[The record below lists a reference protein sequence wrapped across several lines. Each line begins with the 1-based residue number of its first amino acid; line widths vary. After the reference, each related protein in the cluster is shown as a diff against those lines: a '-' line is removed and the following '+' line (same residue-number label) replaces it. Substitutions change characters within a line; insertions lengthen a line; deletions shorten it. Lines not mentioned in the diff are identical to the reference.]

1 MDQPKNLEEAV
12 LVELEKQDIFPIIDV
27 TGHLV
32 FTKTWTA
39 EQLKTETNEALK
51 TLKSAGSYEA
61 STGIGRGVSEYLK
74 RKKDGF
80 SGKKV

>member
-1 MDQPKNLEEAV
+1 MEQPKNLEEAV

-32 FTKTWTA
+32 FTKTWT
-39 EQLKTETNEALK
+39 EEKLKTEISEALT
-51 TLKSAGSYEA
+51 TLKGSGKYEA

-74 RKKDGF
+74 REKDGF

>member
-1 MDQPKNLEEAV
+1 M
-12 LVELEKQDIFPIIDV
+12 EKKDIYPIIDV

-32 FTKTWTA
+32 FMKTWTE
-39 EQLKTETNEALK
+39 EQLKTETSKAIQ
-51 TLKSAGSYEA
+51 TLKSAGQYEA

-74 RKKDGF
+74 RQKDGF

>member
-1 MDQPKNLEEAV
+1 MDQPRNLEQAV

-27 TGHLV
+27 TGHLL
-32 FTKTWTA
+32 FTKTWTE
-39 EQLKTETNEALK
+39 EQLKTEVSKAISVLK
-51 TLKSAGSYEA
+51 GAGKYEQ

-74 RKKDGF
+74 REKDGF